1 MVALAI
7 TPAIGIAMKGIR
19 YAQATGIAC
28 GWFSSNH
35 DHSDNGD
42 NSGILQIV
50 EPAVGITSLI
60 NLFFG
65 FIYNE
70 FQIKLGMF

>member
-7 TPAIGIAMKGIR
+7 TLAIGIAMKGIQ
-19 YAQATGIAC
+19 YEQATCIAC

-42 NSGILQIV
+42 NSGSDDNSGNSGTPQTV
-50 EPAVGITSLI
+50 EPAVAITLLI

-65 FIYNE
+65 FI
-70 FQIKLGMF
+70 